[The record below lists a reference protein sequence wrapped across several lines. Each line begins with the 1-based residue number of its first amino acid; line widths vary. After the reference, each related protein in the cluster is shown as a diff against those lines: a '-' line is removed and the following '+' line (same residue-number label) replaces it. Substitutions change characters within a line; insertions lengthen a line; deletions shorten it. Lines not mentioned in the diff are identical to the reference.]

1 MSSTAV
7 DPGAKHD
14 TESIPKNWS
23 VTQRIAFRFAFCYF
37 SLYNVGTFLD
47 FIPGASFVSDAVLRL
62 WRAVI
67 PWATKN
73 LLSRD
78 LKVLGSADTAFTL
91 ARICFVLTVSAIATL
106 LWTLF
111 DARRKDYRRLHTWLR
126 VFLRYTLA
134 FSLFG
139 YGIAKIVPQQF
150 EFPGLQ
156 NMIQPLGVLPPMGL
170 LWTFMGYSR
179 VYQIFAGSIE
189 VAASL
194 LLLFR
199 RTATLGA
206 LFATLGMANVVA
218 LDFGY
223 DVTVKFIAL
232 NLLAMAAFLLI
243 PDLGRLAS
251 LFVLNRPVSPADL
264 ALPIRWQWLR
274 LGRVGV
280 KVLLIGYVLFSATK
294 GAVNFAAQHGEHAPK
309 PPLYGLYEVEEFV
322 RNGEVIAPTTTEAIR
337 WQKVVFDADRPSAS
351 SMFIEFMDESSQSF
365 DTHYD
370 PKTSRVTL
378 STPNDQDRPKD
389 VLVYSQTDT
398 DHVILRGDVR
408 QEPLVIK
415 LRRVD
420 VSKYP
425 LLRREFHWV
434 RFW

>member
-1 MSSTAV
+1 MNSTAA
-7 DPGAKHD
+7 DPGARHD
-14 TESIPKNWS
+14 TEYRSENWS
-23 VTQRIAFRFAFCYF
+23 ATQRVAFRLAFCYF
-37 SLYNVGTFLD
+37 SLYNVGDFLD
-47 FIPGASFVSDAVLRL
+47 FIPGASFASDAVLRV

-67 PWATKN
+67 PWAAKT
-73 LLSRD
+73 LMSRD

-91 ARICFVLTVSAIATL
+91 ARICFVVTLSAIATL

-111 DARRKDYRRLHTWLR
+111 DARRRDYRRLHTWLR
-126 VFLRYTLA
+126 VFVRYTLA
-134 FSLFG
+134 FSLFR

-156 NMIQPLGVLPPMGL
+156 NVIQPLGDLPPMGL
-170 LWTFMGYSR
+170 LWAFMGYSR
-179 VYQIFAGSIE
+179 IYQVFAGSIE

-199 RTATLGA
+199 PTASLGA
-206 LFATLGMANVVA
+206 LFATVGMANVVA
-218 LDFGY
+218 LDLGY

-232 NLLAMAAFLLI
+232 NLLAMAGFLLI
-243 PDLGRLAS
+243 PDLSRLAS

-264 ALPIRWQWLR
+264 ALPLRWQWMR
-274 LGRVGV
+274 FGRVGV
-280 KVLLIGYVLFSATK
+280 KALLIGYVLFSATRS
-294 GAVNFAAQHGEHAPK
+294 AVIFAAQHGEHAPK

-322 RNGEVIAPTTTEAIR
+322 RNGEVIAPTTTEASR
-337 WQKVVFDADRPSAS
+337 WRKVVFDADRPSAS
-351 SMFIEFMDESSQSF
+351 SMFIVFMDESFQSF
-365 DTHYD
+365 DTNYD
-370 PKTSRVTL
+370 PKTSEVTL
-378 STPNDQDRPKD
+378 STPNNQAQPKD

-398 DHVILRGDVR
+398 DHLVLQGDVR

-420 VSKYP
+420 VTKYP